1 MLHNLKI
8 EPRWFK
14 QIKDNTKRYEIRL
27 NDRNYKVGDTLK
39 LNEIG
44 TDCYELRVVSSI
56 LYSTDFPKGLQE
68 NYCIMSLCTIDEV
81 LSSYESEGFNWYQ
94 LKQIKLGLECGL
106 DVSKY
111 VNKGYSDSLMYSIR
125 ISLSKGEL

>member
-27 NDRNYKVGDTLK
+27 NDRDYKVGDTLK

-44 TDCYELRVVSSI
+44 TDCYELRVVGSI

-81 LSSYESEGFNWYQ
+81 LSSYESKGFNWYQ

-111 VNKGYSDSLMYSIR
+111 ANKGYCDCLMYSIR
-125 ISLSKGEL
+125 ISLFKGEL